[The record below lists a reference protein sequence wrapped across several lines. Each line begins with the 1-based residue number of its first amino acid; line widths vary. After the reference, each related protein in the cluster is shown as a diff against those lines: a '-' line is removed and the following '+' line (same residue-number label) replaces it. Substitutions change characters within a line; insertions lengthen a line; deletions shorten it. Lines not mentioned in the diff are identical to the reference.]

1 MAAEIVQEHQLPR
14 ALQLAKS
21 RSLRVGQVL
30 IMLRYLSAE
39 DLEPILQIQRLIND
53 GTIGRD
59 AAIEILKVMRRDGL
73 PLTRAVE
80 MVQKD
85 PPDKEQKLKNVNAL
99 QEQLQQLE
107 RETSAE
113 TRDLV
118 PLLIKLGDARLE
130 LREPLEADKLYKRAL
145 SILEHSHGNKNIKT
159 LPALHKVVELYML
172 QQKYPEAETMCW
184 RIVEINQAAFGPEH
198 LEAARALQK
207 LARILD
213 AQSKFAEAEQF
224 LLSAIRIMEG
234 QLGIENGEMKTAL
247 RHLSTF
253 WKRKTKTSENKRIGE
268 LLVESQLITTECLSA
283 ALMDAQ
289 KQGVPLGQM
298 LVKMEAIHEGVLRAG
313 LQAQLLVQDGVV
325 PSTVATKAL
334 RLVAQNGTSFED
346 ALEELGWQPDPIST
360 GELQK
365 LLDTSDE
372 LMAAEKALGANHP
385 GVAALALKLGE
396 QYTFAR
402 KFALAESAYKRSLSI
417 LKQCFG
423 QNNIE
428 LATCMFK
435 LGSLYFVQKRFTE
448 AEPLHWRALE
458 IRKLVLGD
466 DHPDVASSLEQ
477 IANLATA
484 QGNDG
489 QADSMRQAAA
499 LIRSKDSFRRK
510 ELATFLRDHTVF
522 KCLEDRMLD
531 RVSGLVEELQFK
543 SGHVVVQDREQP
555 NAIYIVFE
563 GSVELVRNGTVT
575 AYVTTGEC
583 FGDLEYPQTDEHEG
597 TARVPESAKVLR
609 LSSTI
614 CKDLKSKSPDLQ
626 KALSDI
632 AARRTAGNTTS
643 QSAQPSVLQGNLA
656 FFDLSTVLQTIVNA
670 RKDGYLRLSNHK
682 KEEVARI
689 AIRNGALAHVKYR
702 HLQGLSAIFDL
713 LTRNDPLE
721 FVFEQQEVV
730 EPDDETL
737 IPHPLTALLM
747 EAARRS
753 DELPL
758 LLESVGWPRTTFV
771 RNARMLDTSSFPND
785 IGSVAADIW
794 LLLEG
799 NAQNEQIEAE
809 VYADRFT
816 FVLALKEL
824 VSRKLIKID
833 DPESTGSFGR
843 LEKISE

>member
-53 GTIGRD
+53 GSIGRD
-59 AAIEILKVMRRDGL
+59 AAIDILKVMRRDGL

-80 MVQKD
+80 LVQKE
-85 PPDKEQKLKNVNAL
+85 PPEKEEKLRNINIL
-99 QEQLQQLE
+99 LDQLQTME
-107 RETSAE
+107 RETGAE

-172 QQKYPEAETMCW
+172 QQKYAEAETTCW

-213 AQSKFAEAEQF
+213 AQKKYAEAEQF

-234 QLGIENGEMKTAL
+234 QLGIENGEMKSAL

-283 ALMDAQ
+283 ALADAQ

-334 RLVAQNGTSFED
+334 RLVAQNGISFED

-360 GELQK
+360 GDLQK
-365 LLDTSDE
+365 LMDTSDE

-428 LATCMFK
+428 LATCMYK
-435 LGSLYFVQKRFTE
+435 LGSLYYVQKRFTE

-477 IANLATA
+477 IANLASA

-489 QADSMRQAAA
+489 QAESMRQAAA

-510 ELATFLRDHTVF
+510 ELAAFLRDSTVF
-522 KCLEDRMLD
+522 KLLEERMLE
-531 RVSGLVEELQFK
+531 RVSGLVEEMEFK

-555 NAIYIVFE
+555 SAIYIVFD
-563 GSVELVRNGTVT
+563 GSVELVHNGTVT

-583 FGDLEYPQTDEHEG
+583 FGDLEYPQTEEHHG
-597 TARVPESAKVLR
+597 TARVPESARVLR

-632 AARRTAGNTTS
+632 AARRTAGNTS
-643 QSAQPSVLQGNLA
+643 LAASAQPSVLQGNLA

-682 KEEVARI
+682 KEEVARL
-689 AIRNGALAHVKYR
+689 AIRNGALCNVRYR

-730 EPDDETL
+730 EEDDPTL
-737 IPHPLTALLM
+737 VPHPLTALLM

-758 LLESVGWPRTTFV
+758 LLESVGWPRTSFV

-816 FVLALKEL
+816 FVLALKEM
-824 VSRKLIKID
+824 VSRKLIKVD

-843 LEKISE
+843 LEKI